1 MNNSK
6 RKVAIV
12 SGGGLP
18 VPNAEGG
25 AVEALVNMLATENE
39 KRGLVDLT
47 VFSSWTAA
55 AQEVADKKSN
65 EDKAHTHYVLFR
77 MPWFVK
83 LMDKCMYWAAKNIL
97 HKHEL
102 MAYRYFAQRL
112 WYGRKLSAYCAKHDF
127 DRIVFE
133 NTLLPMRM
141 LKKPKN
147 TKYVDRT
154 LVHMHNQLTH
164 TFGMDEYLTRIRGYL
179 TVSRYISR
187 EIENAVPGLDP
198 AKCRVLRN
206 CVDTERFNPLSKTI
220 QEGGR
225 AFRKELRIPEN
236 ATVFLFS
243 GRLTAEKGAEE
254 LLEAFVKAD
263 IPNAYLVIAGAY
275 FFNSGMVSPFEQRLH
290 ELAER
295 LKDRIKFTG
304 FIDYGKMPFT
314 YSMADVCCLPSIWD
328 DPAPLAVIESLA
340 SGRPLIT
347 TYSGGIPE
355 YADDKAA
362 MLFDR
367 DGNLVDNLAEAIA
380 KLADDIELRERMG
393 RHGYELSRRLTSE
406 QFLRDFAELTE

>member
-1 MNNSK
+1 
-6 RKVAIV
+6 
-12 SGGGLP
+12 
-18 VPNAEGG
+18 
-25 AVEALVNMLATENE
+25 MLATENE
-39 KRGLVDLT
+39 KRGLIDLT

-55 AQEVADKKSN
+55 AQEVADKKS
-65 EDKAHTHYVLFR
+65 DDARSHTQYVLFK
-77 MPWFVK
+77 MPWFVR
-83 LMDKCMYWAAKNIL
+83 LVDKCMYWTAKNIL

-112 WYGRKLSAYCAKHDF
+112 WYGHKLSRYCAKHDF

-141 LKKPKN
+141 LKNAKN
-147 TKYVDRT
+147 AKYVDRT

-164 TFGMDEYLTRIRGYL
+164 TFGMDEYLTKIRGYL
-179 TVSRYISR
+179 TVSQYISH
-187 EIENAVPGLDP
+187 ELEKAIAGLDP
-198 AKCRVLRN
+198 NRCRVLRN
-206 CVDTERFNPLSKTI
+206 CVDTGRFNPLSKTI

-225 AFRKELRIPEN
+225 AFRKELDIPED

-263 IPNAYLVIAGAY
+263 VSNAYLVIAGAY

-295 LKDRIKFTG
+295 LKDRIRFTG
-304 FIDYGKMPFT
+304 FIDYEKMPFA

-355 YADDKAA
+355 YADDQAA
-362 MLFDR
+362 VLFKRDDR
-367 DGNLVDNLAEAIA
+367 LVDNLAEAITR
-380 KLADDIELRERMG
+380 LSGDTQLRERMG
-393 RHGYELSRRLTSE
+393 RHGYELSRKLTSE
-406 QFLRDFAELTE
+406 QFLRDFVALTE